1 MSVESNSDCFG
12 LSLLRD
18 WLRELVRFLLDH
30 SHSKLNPMSTHRLL
44 EVFTLVL
51 IGCERARKRAL
62 FFNQSDS
69 NQNQLAFS
77 RALNCWLV
85 FTLNFH
91 WLVLIKLAR
100 SFCSITCKTLINCH
114 VDSQCFLFKFP
125 SAPCGVFL
133 FISLAVVIT
142 FILIFRHLRKIRFSF
157 KPQFQIALDQRKT
170 FYLCR
175 A

>member
-1 MSVESNSDCFG
+1 MHLIGWENGASFQDQSQSVVILKWHSGLRSTIFNGSTVQMSVESNWDCFG

-30 SHSKLNPMSTHRLL
+30 SHSKLKPMSTHRLL

-91 WLVLIKLAR
+91 WLVLIKIAR
-100 SFCSITCKTLINCH
+100 SLCSIACH
-114 VDSQCFLFKFP
+114 IPMTVNGFNLCSHRL
-125 SAPCGVFL
+125 L
-133 FISLAVVIT
+133 VVSS
-142 FILIFRHLRKIRFSF
+142 FSSHW
-157 KPQFQIALDQRKT
+157 QL
-170 FYLCR
+170 
-175 A
+175 